1 MVKKYDPSYLR
12 DLKSYREHRTGVL
25 QVSKKTIKPSFLQ
38 NLLIHYWKVFSKPK
52 INFLILT
59 GQS

>member
-38 NLLIHYWKVFSKPK
+38 NM
-52 INFLILT
+52 NN
-59 GQS
+59 